1 VGEIVGPESS
11 GRTSLAL
18 ALLAASGRAGEVAA
32 VVDAGDAFDPPSAE
46 AAGVD
51 LDRVLWVRAP
61 ERRAWLLATSRLLEA
76 QGFALVLLD
85 LAGAASPGSLPR
97 AAWPRLARAAAGTRT
112 ALVVV
117 APQPVAGTCAALRLE
132 LDPARPCFSGTP
144 LLFEGLRGR
153 VRLARNPGGPA
164 GREVP
169 LHLPR
174 CRAA

>member
-1 VGEIVGPESS
+1 VGEIVGPASS

-18 ALLAASGRAGEVAA
+18 GLLAAAGRAGELTA
-32 VVDAGDAFDPPSAE
+32 VIDVGDAFDPPSAE

-61 ERRAWLLATSRLLEA
+61 EPRAWLRATSRLLEA
-76 QGFALVLLD
+76 HGFALVLLD
-85 LAGAASPGSLPR
+85 LASAATPGALPR
-97 AAWPRLARAAAGTRT
+97 AAWPRLARAAAGTWT
-112 ALVVV
+112 ALVVI
-117 APQPVAGTCAALRLE
+117 APRQVAGPFAALRLE

-153 VRLARNPGGPA
+153 ARLARNRSGPA
-164 GREVP
+164 GREAP